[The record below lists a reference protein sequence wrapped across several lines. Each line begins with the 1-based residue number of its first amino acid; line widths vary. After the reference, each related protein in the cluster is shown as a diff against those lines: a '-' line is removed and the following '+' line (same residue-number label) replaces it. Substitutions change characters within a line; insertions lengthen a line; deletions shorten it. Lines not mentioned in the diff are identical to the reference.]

1 MLKKFIT
8 LALIFS
14 LGFGITITKNQKA
27 MIASAVIPGTGQWLL
42 GEKTKAEIFLWLDG
56 AIWLT
61 YAGLS
66 WYGNSKENDARLFA
80 VNWSDAKMKQEAE
93 YYKALERYDNSA
105 QYNIDV
111 MREARYLYPDSIDA
125 QKQYLAE
132 NGYFDDV
139 AWDWDSDS
147 SRLTYYYKRKS
158 ARTTLHHA
166 GLILGATLINRLIS
180 CLDCALFTSDRSLTK
195 KVGIVP
201 NLEKPGLAIVYKF

>member
-1 MLKKFIT
+1 MKKFIT

-14 LGFGITITKNQKA
+14 LGFGIAITKNQKA
-27 MIASAVIPGTGQWLL
+27 MVASAVIPGTGQWLL

-61 YAGLS
+61 YAGFA
-66 WYGNSKENDARLFA
+66 WYGNSKEKDARLFA
-80 VNWSDAKMKQEAE
+80 ANWSSAKMNQATE

-105 QYNIDV
+105 DYNIDV
-111 MREARYLYPDSIDA
+111 MREARYLYPDSIEA

-132 NGYFDDV
+132 NGYFDDK

-158 ARTTLHHA
+158 ARTTLHQA

-180 CLDCALFTSDRSLTK
+180 CLDCALFTPDRALSK
-195 KVGIVP
+195 KVGVMP
-201 NLEKPGLAIVYKF
+201 NFEKPGLAIVYKF